1 MPADQSFDD
10 LMARLRAGNQEAADA
25 IYRLFAGRLIAL
37 ARTRLNRQLQPKMDP
52 EDVLQSVY
60 KSFFRRQADGEFEV
74 EDWDSLWGLLAT
86 ITLRKCGHRME
97 HFRAACR
104 DVRRERVPWSAADQS
119 GVSWE
124 AVARDPT
131 PSEAAILTETLE
143 NLMSGLEPEQRD
155 MIQLSLQGYTVAEI
169 SDRVGYTTRTVQRLL
184 ERVRRQL
191 QELRTEDEKLA

>member
-1 MPADQSFDD
+1 MPADSSFTD
-10 LMARLRAGNQEAADA
+10 LMARLRAGDQEAAA
-25 IYRLFAGRLIAL
+25 SVYRLFARRLIAL
-37 ARTRLNRQLQPKMDP
+37 ARTRLSPQLQPKIDP

-60 KSFFRRQADGEFEV
+60 KSFFCRHASGEFEV

-104 DVRRERVPWSAADQS
+104 DVNRERVPWPDEDQS

-124 AVARDPT
+124 AIARDPT

-143 NLMSGLEPEQRD
+143 NVMSGLEPEQRQ

-169 SDRVGYTTRTVQRLL
+169 SDQVAYTTRTVQRLL

-191 QELRTEDEKLA
+191 QELRTAEEKRP

>member
-1 MPADQSFDD
+1 MPLENSFND
-10 LMARLRAGNQEAADA
+10 LMARLRAGDQEAAA
-25 IYRLFAGRLIAL
+25 AVYRLFAQRLIAL
-37 ARTRLNRQLQPKMDP
+37 ARSRLSRQLQPKMDP

-74 EDWDSLWGLLAT
+74 EDWESLWGLLAT

-104 DVRRERVPWSAADQS
+104 DVRRESAPRPAADLS

-124 AVARDPT
+124 AIARDPT
-131 PSEAAILTETLE
+131 PSEAAMLTETLE
-143 NLMSGLEPEQRD
+143 TVMSGLELEQRD

-191 QELRTEDEKLA
+191 QKLRTEEEKPA